1 MSVMTQPEG
10 PPPAPSLIDTLRA
23 APDRF
28 ELFRAVQLLEHILAR
43 QTPSSA
49 EDGDRPVVRF
59 SSHQTLSFP
68 AGEVHAL
75 EPAGTEPPTGARLTV
90 NLMGLTGALGALPQV
105 YTELALKTLHERNP
119 AFTRFLDL
127 FNDRLLSL
135 FHQAWRRYRL
145 PALVESFGTHGT
157 DPVREILYS
166 IAGFGLASLRD
177 RQTLEDEPLIYY
189 AGLFGQSP
197 KSAISLERLVGDF
210 TGLPVRIEQF
220 QARRIPI
227 APDEQTRLPSPGQAG
242 SFSQLGVDAVIGE
255 ATLDVQGCFR
265 VVLGPLTYQSFMDYL
280 PGRSPV
286 LRLKDLIR
294 TYVGPEFAYEIQ
306 LILRRDQIPACI
318 LAGDPTPEAPRLG
331 WNSWAITLPPL
342 EDAADALFD
351 ADADVAI
358 VASPYE

>member
-1 MSVMTQPEG
+1 MSAVTHPG
-10 PPPAPSLIDTLRA
+10 SPPPVPSLIETLRET
-23 APDRF
+23 PDRF

-43 QTPSSA
+43 QATPLDA
-49 EDGDRPVVRF
+49 EGERGAIRF

-68 AGEVHAL
+68 PGEVHAL
-75 EPAGTEPPTGARLTV
+75 EPTGARLTV

-157 DPVREILYS
+157 DPVREMLYS

-177 RQTLEDEPLIYY
+177 RQMLEDEPLIYY
-189 AGLFGQSP
+189 AGLFGQAP

-210 TGLPVRIEQF
+210 TGLPVRVEQF
-220 QARRIPI
+220 QPRRIPI
-227 APDEQTRLPSPGQAG
+227 PPDEQTTLPSQGLPG
-242 SFSQLGVDAVIGE
+242 SFCQLGVDAVIGE

-265 VVLGPLTYQSFMDYL
+265 VVLGPLIYQSFLDYL
-280 PGRSPV
+280 PGRPSV

-318 LAGDPTPEAPRLG
+318 LAGEPTAEAPRLG

-351 ADADVAI
+351 ADAEVAL
-358 VASPYE
+358 VTSAYD